1 MYDLSERLTL
11 SSTFVFYTGNAVTF
25 PTGKYVIDGQTINLY
40 SDRNGSRFPNYHRLD
55 LGLTLEG
62 KNYKLVTNPET
73 GLKEKKDRKIHSSWN
88 FSIYNVYGREN
99 AYSYSFRENE
109 ENPII
114 TETVQFSLFKYP
126 MPAITYN
133 FNF

>member
-1 MYDLSERLTL
+1 MYDLSARVKL

-40 SDRNGSRFPNYHRLD
+40 SDRNGSRMPNYHRLD

-62 KNYKLVTNPET
+62 KNYKEITNIET
-73 GLKEKKDRKIHSSWN
+73 GEKERVKRKFQSSWN
-88 FSIYNVYGREN
+88 FSIYNVYGQDN
-99 AYSYSFRENE
+99 PYSYSFKENE
-109 ENPII
+109 ENP
-114 TETVQFSLFKYP
+114 TLTDAVQLSLIKYP
-126 MPAITYN
+126 FPAITYN